1 MTTKSAASEDA
12 KVSYQ
17 LLNSVLS
24 ARSWLARGLG
34 QMFSGKRN
42 LYDAFGYEE
51 AVDYS
56 VMLRRYQRQ
65 DIVSRIVNAY
75 PDAIWTRPPQ
85 ILGNK
90 KLSDDVYQLDK
101 DVGLFHYVN
110 RADRLAGIG
119 KYSVLFLGLT
129 DAKIAG
135 DLTLPVRA
143 ARSPREKTTLAY
155 VQAYGWGDAKVVS
168 YEDDPRSP
176 AFGMPK
182 IYKLA
187 LNGAEEPGTG
197 AYKDTG
203 RTIEV
208 HRSRILHITDCPLTN
223 DVTGMPILERVYN
236 RLDDVEKVVG
246 GSAEMF
252 WLSGRKGMQIDVDK
266 DTQFTKQDAANLKAE
281 LEDFANDL
289 QRYIR
294 TRGVNIK
301 ELGGQ
306 HINPEPVFNVIM
318 SIISVATGIP
328 QRIFI
333 GSEQGKL
340 ASEQDRANWALRID
354 ERRALQAEPKVFRP
368 LIARLQEYGVV
379 ADGAYDLE
387 WPEAF
392 RMSPLERA
400 QTAAQ
405 QARAATN
412 VSRAMNDFAKP
423 IEGVDYSMRR
433 PTATVSNGGAGGGGA
448 GGKAFKGPAPGSTAA
463 IDEETKKKQDQ
474 QSKDQKVPANPN
486 DPNAK
491 KPGNSD
497 GTDNIEKPDPK
508 PEPVVVPTEEI
519 TIKRKELISLNEA
532 RAIIF
537 ARGELKTEGK
547 IEGVID

>member
-1 MTTKSAASEDA
+1 MTKTDPSDDP

-24 ARSWLARGLG
+24 ARNWLARGLG
-34 QMFSGKRN
+34 QMFGGKRN
-42 LYDAFGYEE
+42 LYDTFGYAEVVE
-51 AVDYS
+51 YAD
-56 VMLRRYQRQ
+56 MLARYKRQ

-75 PDAIWTRPPQ
+75 PDAVWTRPPE
-85 ILGNK
+85 IVDHK
-90 KLSDDVYQLDK
+90 KLSDALWQLDE
-101 DVGLFHYVN
+101 DIGLFHYVN
-110 RADRLAGIG
+110 RADRLSGIG
-119 KYSVLFLGLT
+119 KYSVLLLGFD
-129 DAKIAG
+129 DAKTNS
-135 DLTLPVRA
+135 DLRSPVRF
-143 ARSPREKTTLAY
+143 ARRSGEQALQLAY
-155 VQAYGWGDAKVVS
+155 VQAFGYGDARVAS
-168 YEDDPRSP
+168 YEDDLTSP
-176 AFGMPK
+176 YFGMPK
-182 IYKLA
+182 VYRIGLLGQTEA
-187 LNGAEEPGTG
+187 SQGVTAPPTS
-197 AYKDTG
+197 
-203 RTIEV
+203 TIEV
-208 HRSRILHITDCPLTN
+208 HRSRVIHIADCLLDN
-223 DVTGMPILERVYN
+223 EVNGYPILERVFN
-236 RLDDVEKVVG
+236 RLDDVEKTVG

-266 DTQFTKQDAANLKAE
+266 DTQFTKQDATNLKAE

-340 ASEQDRANWALRID
+340 ASEQDRANWAIRID
-354 ERRALQAEPKVFRP
+354 ERRKLFAEPKVLRP
-368 LIARLQEYGVV
+368 LLYRLQEFGVLPKGRFTV
-379 ADGAYDLE
+379 Q

-423 IEGVDYSMRR
+423 IEGVDYAMRR
-433 PTATVSNGGAGGGGA
+433 PTATVSSGGGF

-463 IDEETKKKQDQ
+463 LDEEAKKKKVDAQKT
-474 QSKDQKVPANPN
+474 KD
-486 DPNAK
+486 
-491 KPGNSD
+491 D
-497 GTDNIEKPDPK
+497 GSKPDPKDDTSPEAQK

-519 TIKRKELISLNEA
+519 TIKKKELISLDEA

-547 IEGVID
+547 IDGVMD

>member
-1 MTTKSAASEDA
+1 MAGSSDKGSE

-17 LLNSVLS
+17 LMSSVLY
-24 ARSWLARGLG
+24 ARDLLARGLG
-34 QMFSGKRN
+34 QMFQGKRN
-42 LYDAFGYEE
+42 LYDTFGYAE
-51 AVDYS
+51 VVTYGDN
-56 VMLRRYQRQ
+56 LRRYARQ

-75 PDAIWTRPPQ
+75 PDAVWTRPPE
-85 ILGNK
+85 IIKNK
-90 KLSDDVYQLDK
+90 KLADALWELDE
-101 DVGLFHYVN
+101 DIALFHYIN

-119 KYSVLFLGLT
+119 KYSILLLGFD
-129 DAKIAG
+129 DAKTNA
-135 DLTLPVRA
+135 DLRNPVRVL
-143 ARSPREKTTLAY
+143 RRPDGKSSLRLAY
-155 VQAYGWGDAKVVS
+155 VQAFGYGDARVAS
-168 YEDDPRSP
+168 YEDNLSSP
-176 AFGMPK
+176 YFGMPK
-182 IYKLA
+182 VYRISLHGQTEEAHA
-187 LNGAEEPGTG
+187 LEGPPS
-197 AYKDTG
+197 

-208 HRSRILHITDCPLTN
+208 HRSRVIHMADCMLDN
-223 DVTGMPILERVYN
+223 DINGYPIIERVYN
-236 RLDDVEKVVG
+236 RLDDIEKTVG

-266 DTQFTKQDAANLKAE
+266 DTDFTKADATNLKAE

-340 ASEQDRANWALRID
+340 ASEQDRANWAIRID
-354 ERRALQAEPKVFRP
+354 ERRKLFAEPRVLRP
-368 LIARLQEYGVV
+368 LLYRLQEFGVLPSGRFEV
-379 ADGAYDLE
+379 Q

-423 IEGVDYSMRR
+423 MEGVDYPLRR
-433 PTATVSNGGAGGGGA
+433 PTATASSGGF
-448 GGKAFKGPAPGSTAA
+448 GGKGLMAALAAVTVAAAPAPATPPADNDKTKPKGKAVKPEDDKSK
-463 IDEETKKKQDQ
+463 DEES
-474 QSKDQKVPANPN
+474 SKVEAPQ
-486 DPNAK
+486 
-491 KPGNSD
+491 
-497 GTDNIEKPDPK
+497 
-508 PEPVVVPTEEI
+508 PVVIPSEEI
-519 TIKRKELISLNEA
+519 TIKKKELISLDEA

-547 IEGVID
+547 IDGVMD